1 MQPIEGGETCAL
13 DEFVSPFDCY
23 PEGYQIL
30 AEDDDWFIGKMTM
43 KAGAQDP
50 PHSHLDHL
58 VRAPPPCER
67 VLLCM
72 WCRAAQHTAA
82 HVIHATT
89 HARDSMAWQ
98 RCSAKHLVDA
108 VGAFGDSLSS
118 VARRTAGVTSA

>member
-1 MQPIEGGETCAL
+1 MQPIEGGEPCAL

-58 VRAPPPCER
+58 VRAPPP
-67 VLLCM
+67 
-72 WCRAAQHTAA
+72 RASESCYACGA
-82 HVIHATT
+82 V
-89 HARDSMAWQ
+89 Q
-98 RCSAKHLVDA
+98 RNTPLP
-108 VGAFGDSLSS
+108 
-118 VARRTAGVTSA
+118 T